1 MTSLID
7 LPSGMSLVDL
17 PSEAPVVEP
26 DVTMRSLS
34 EEVSN
39 RVLRPGAPL
48 WWWIGFGFSFL
59 LLLVLFVQL
68 GWLFVN
74 GIGSWGV
81 NIPVAWGL
89 AIAEYV
95 WWIALA
101 SGGTIVSA
109 LFFLTRSPWRSATN
123 RIAETMLLS
132 AAPCAGLMPIMH
144 LGRQGLFYWLFP
156 YSTVMGVW
164 PQVRSP
170 LWWDF
175 ICLICYILMSIMYY
189 YAGLLPD
196 LATVRDLARSRFK
209 QILYGILA
217 LGWRGSTRHWRN
229 QQTVYAIMSA
239 IMAPMVISVHSVVG
253 LDYAGGLTT
262 GWHSTQFPPYFFFG
276 AVISGT
282 ALIVMLTILVRWGY
296 GLQDVITGYHLNAL
310 AKVVLVG
317 SVMLG
322 YAYVWEAFGP
332 IYGSDVAEKT
342 EFLHRMFGFTAP
354 AFWSE
359 KILTVV
365 IPQLLWLPVVRRS
378 QPLLFVI
385 SGGIIVG
392 MWLERYMFTTAS
404 LEHNY
409 MPSWWGYYYPT
420 LWDWAAL
427 AGTIGLFL
435 TLFFLALRL
444 VPIVSMAEVREII
457 EKEKSK

>member
-1 MTSLID
+1 
-7 LPSGMSLVDL
+7 
-17 PSEAPVVEP
+17 
-26 DVTMRSLS
+26 
-34 EEVSN
+34 
-39 RVLRPGAPL
+39 
-48 WWWIGFGFSFL
+48 
-59 LLLVLFVQL
+59 
-68 GWLFVN
+68 
-74 GIGSWGV
+74 
-81 NIPVAWGL
+81 
-89 AIAEYV
+89 
-95 WWIALA
+95 
-101 SGGTIVSA
+101 
-109 LFFLTRSPWRSATN
+109 
-123 RIAETMLLS
+123 
-132 AAPCAGLMPIMH
+132 
-144 LGRQGLFYWLFP
+144 
-156 YSTVMGVW
+156 MGVW

-175 ICLICYILMSIMYY
+175 ICLLCYILMSIMYY

-217 LGWRGSTRHWRN
+217 IGWRGSARHWRN

-253 LDYAGGLTT
+253 LDYAGGLTP

-282 ALIVMLTILVRWGY
+282 AVIVMLTILVRWGY

-317 SVMLG
+317 SVMLA

-332 IYGSDVAEKT
+332 LYGSDVAEKT
-342 EFLHRMFGFTAP
+342 EFLHRMFGFTAR
-354 AFWSE
+354 AFWAE

-365 IPQLLWLPVVRRS
+365 IPQLLWLPAVRRS

-409 MPSWWGYYYPT
+409 MPSWWGTFYPT

-435 TLFFLALRL
+435 SLFFLFLRL

-457 EKEKSK
+457 EKEKEKSK

>member
-1 MTSLID
+1 
-7 LPSGMSLVDL
+7 MSLLREL
-17 PSEAPVVEP
+17 PPDAPIIAP
-26 DVTMRSLS
+26 SVTLTSLS
-34 EEVSN
+34 EEVSS
-39 RVLRPGAPL
+39 RVLITHPQR
-48 WWWIGFGFSFL
+48 WWWVGFGISFML
-59 LLLVLFVQL
+59 LTVLIVQMA
-68 GWLFVN
+68 WLFIV

-89 AIAEYV
+89 AISEYV

-123 RIAETMLLS
+123 RIAESMLLS

-144 LGRQGLFYWLFP
+144 LGRPGLFYWLFP
-156 YSTVMGVW
+156 YSSVMGVW

-175 ICLICYILMSIMYY
+175 ICLLCYILMSAMYY
-189 YAGLLPD
+189 YAGILPD
-196 LATVRDLARSRFK
+196 LATVRDLAKSRFK
-209 QILYGILA
+209 QIFYGVLA
-217 LGWRGSTRHWRN
+217 LGWRGSVREWQN
-229 QQTVYAIMSA
+229 QRIVYAIMSA

-253 LDYAGGLTT
+253 LDFAGGLTP
-262 GWHSTQFPPYFFFG
+262 GWHDTQFPPYFFFG

-282 ALIVMLTILVRWGY
+282 ALITMLTLLVRWGY
-296 GLQDVITGYHLNAL
+296 SLQDVLTEYHLNAM
-310 AKVVLVG
+310 AKVMLVG

-332 IYGSDVAEKT
+332 LYGSDVAAKT
-342 EFLHRMFGFTAP
+342 EFFHRMFGFTAP
-354 AFWSE
+354 VFWSE

-365 IPQLLWLPVVRRS
+365 IPQLLWLPVIRRS
-378 QPLLFVI
+378 QLPLFLI

-392 MWLERYMFTTAS
+392 MWQERLVFTTSS

-409 MPSWWGYYYPT
+409 MPSSWGHYFPT
-420 LWDWAAL
+420 VWDWSAL

-435 TLFFLALRL
+435 TLFFLFLRFA
-444 VPIVSMAEVREII
+444 PIVSLAEVREVI
-457 EKEKSK
+457 EEEKSK